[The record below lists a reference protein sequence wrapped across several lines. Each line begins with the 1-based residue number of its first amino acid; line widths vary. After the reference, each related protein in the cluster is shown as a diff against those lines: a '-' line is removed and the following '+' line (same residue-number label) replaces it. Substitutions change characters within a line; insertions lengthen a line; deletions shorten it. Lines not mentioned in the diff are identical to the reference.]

1 MASARTL
8 KPLPEEVALSAF
20 LKRNGR
26 VAIAFS
32 GGCDSTLLT
41 AFAVRELGAEN
52 VLPVHV
58 STPMTIANETQTA
71 RRIAARLGVRCLE
84 LETDVLRLPEVV
96 RNDKWRCYH
105 CKKQI
110 FSQIL
115 HAASGEG
122 FRTLLDGANT
132 DDSGD
137 WRPGAKAADE
147 LGVLHPFVECG
158 FGKRLIRLVSRRMGL
173 PSWTMPAAACLA
185 SRIPTGI
192 ALTKELLQRC
202 GNAENILA
210 ELGFSGCR
218 VRCLE
223 GNRASLEFRGPAL
236 SRALRMRQEIE
247 KALSVC
253 GFAEIR
259 IDPEGYRRGAMNKL

>member
-1 MASARTL
+1 MASGRTL
-8 KPLPEEVALSAF
+8 KPLPEELALSAF
-20 LKRNGR
+20 LKRKKG

-41 AFAVRELGAEN
+41 AFAVRELGAEA

-58 STPMTIANETQTA
+58 TTPMTIASETESA
-71 RRIAARLGVRCLE
+71 RRVAERLGVRCLE
-84 LETDVLRLPEVV
+84 LETDVLSLPEVV
-96 RNDKWRCYH
+96 RNDKWRCYY
-105 CKKQI
+105 CKKAI
-110 FSQIL
+110 FQTIL
-115 HAASGEG
+115 TAISGEG
-122 FRTLLDGANT
+122 FRHLLDGANL

-137 WRPGAKAADE
+137 WRPGATAADE

-192 ALTKELLQRC
+192 PLTEEQLQRC
-202 GNAENILA
+202 GKAEALLA
-210 ELGFSGCR
+210 GLGFSGCR

-223 GNRASLEFRGPAL
+223 GNRASLEFRGPSL
-236 SRALRMRQEIE
+236 SRALRLRE
-247 KALSVC
+247 KIGQALAIC
-253 GFAEIR
+253 GFSDIL